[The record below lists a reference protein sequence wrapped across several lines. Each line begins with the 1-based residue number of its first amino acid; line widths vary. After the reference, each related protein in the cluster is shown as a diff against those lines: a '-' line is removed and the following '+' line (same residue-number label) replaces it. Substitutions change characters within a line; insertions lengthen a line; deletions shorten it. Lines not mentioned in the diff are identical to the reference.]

1 VTLGSPVLDQLA
13 VARRVWPTIGAVGL
27 LGTLG
32 VPGMFRLSFWRG
44 DCCARTRSAVTDPF
58 PEGVRFLSL
67 YSRSD
72 EVVHWEACLDPAA
85 EQLEVATSHVGMAV
99 ARSVWSAL
107 AAELAPESLATAA

>member
-1 VTLGSPVLDQLA
+1 
-13 VARRVWPTIGAVGL
+13 
-27 LGTLG
+27 
-32 VPGMFRLSFWRG
+32 
-44 DCCARTRSAVTDPF
+44 
-58 PEGVRFLSL
+58 VRFLSL